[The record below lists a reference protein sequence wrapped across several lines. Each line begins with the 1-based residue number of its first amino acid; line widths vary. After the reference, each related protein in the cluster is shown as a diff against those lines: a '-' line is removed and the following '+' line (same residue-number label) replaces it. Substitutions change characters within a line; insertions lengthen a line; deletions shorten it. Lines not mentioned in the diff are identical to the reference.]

1 MPVIKI
7 ENICKKYGEVTA
19 LENVNLEIEA
29 GEFFGLF
36 GPNGAGKTTLLRI
49 LSGSLNPTS
58 GNAYV
63 LGINVND
70 RVELKRRIGVVP
82 EIEALPSFLTAEEFF
97 MFVCRVRALGYNK
110 IEYWLDFLELSDEKN
125 KLIKDLSR
133 GNRQKLQIAN
143 ALIHEP
149 EILFLDEPLTN
160 LDPLCQAKLKSYF
173 KDFVNKRKTIFLCTH
188 VLEVAEKLCSRVGI
202 INKGRIVAI
211 GELEE
216 LRISKDENLEQ
227 IFQRVVGQAEL

>member
-19 LENVNLEIEA
+19 LENVNLDIEA